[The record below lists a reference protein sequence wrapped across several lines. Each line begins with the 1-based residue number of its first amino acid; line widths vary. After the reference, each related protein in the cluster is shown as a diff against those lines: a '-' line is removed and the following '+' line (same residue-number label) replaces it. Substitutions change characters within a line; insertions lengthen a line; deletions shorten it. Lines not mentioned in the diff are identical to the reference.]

1 MTQGT
6 SYMEQLTD
14 IRRVIAQF
22 ERLPEK
28 AQSYIVG
35 YVEGR
40 AEAQECLTAQLQRE
54 SIEKTA

>member
-1 MTQGT
+1 MTQQET
-6 SYMEQLTD
+6 YMDKLTD

-28 AQSYIVG
+28 AQSYVVG

-40 AEAQECLTAQLQRE
+40 AEAQAAQAERV
-54 SIEKTA
+54 SA